1 MLTIFVKNFLLDETE
16 IRLDF
21 MIKGA
26 LKQSHLECIVFFF
39 TATLQRY
46 LVMSSGYMNKIFY

>member
-16 IRLDF
+16 IKLDF

-26 LKQSHLECIVFFF
+26 LKQSHLECMDFF
-39 TATLQRY
+39 AMPLSRA
-46 LVMSSGYMNKIFY
+46 VWR